1 MKEIDFLPI
10 WYKDALRRQRW
21 YRMQYAAIVC
31 LLAAMIGW
39 SFLTAQ
45 SLSKAQAVIR
55 QQQLSP
61 AQKQMLDECVQIQT
75 QLSELG
81 RQAGIIRKLDS
92 KVIIAD
98 ILAELSF
105 LMDSRLLLT
114 QLDIQAEDFGD
125 NGQGGG
131 DGSGSVRVAK
141 RLSGGSAPLVGDVR
155 FKIGL
160 EGIAC
165 EAGDAAG
172 FICKLESS
180 PYFCQVIPGFSRTGK
195 MKEREVSEF
204 GINCYIANYRE
215 SK

>member
-1 MKEIDFLPI
+1 
-10 WYKDALRRQRW
+10 
-21 YRMQYAAIVC
+21 MQYAAILC
-31 LLAAMIGW
+31 LVAAMIGW
-39 SFLTAQ
+39 SFFAAQ
-45 SLSKAQAVIR
+45 SLSKAQAIIR

-81 RQAGIIRKLDS
+81 RQADVIRKLDS

-114 QLDIQAEDFGD
+114 RLDIQAEDFGD
-125 NGQGGG
+125 NGQSGA

-141 RLSGGSAPLVGDVR
+141 RISGGSASLVGDVR

-195 MKEREVSEF
+195 MKEREISEF